1 MHNNY
6 DKNCAL
12 FHNIVKVDD
21 VTYRNHIYENDYGFL
36 WKMNCQYNYLSKVI
50 MIDWDCEKIEIMK
63 WFIWK

>member
-21 VTYRNHIYENDYGFL
+21 VTYRNHIWKWLWNPSKKWVMLNDNDWLRLWENRNYENDLYG
-36 WKMNCQYNYLSKVI
+36 SS
-50 MIDWDCEKIEIMK
+50 
-63 WFIWK
+63 